1 MPYNI
6 DEIKKLPKA
15 EKLEIIQELLLSID
29 TEMAEESSMT
39 EEDLILNNRIAEYDS
54 NTMKFY
60 SWEEV
65 KEKLVNRLKKF

>member
-6 DEIKKLPKA
+6 DEMKKLSKA
-15 EKLEIIQELLLSID
+15 EKLEIIHELLLSID
-29 TEMAEESSMT
+29 SEMAEESSLT
-39 EEDLILNNRIAEYDS
+39 AYDS

-65 KEKLVNRLKKF
+65 KERLVNRLKGF